1 MTPEPLSV
9 LITGATG
16 NLGGKLRAHF
26 GSAGRY
32 DLRLLC
38 LNGGN
43 DPAVTTVDLSQ
54 PENAWGH
61 HFDGVDVVLHFAAAS
76 SGQADWASVQRNNID
91 ATLNVFQAAVRHN
104 VRRVVFASS
113 NWTMAGYR
121 FRTERL
127 TTDMAPLPVGSYGVS
142 KLVCERIGESFA
154 RSHELS
160 VICLRIGFRPPTDD
174 GLLKHD
180 KWKQEMWISDRD
192 FLQLVDRAILAPD
205 IRFAVVNGESNNPGM
220 RWDLSEARRL
230 LGYVPEDGRSV
241 ELTPKGR
248 AREVLARV
256 AHKVRGG
263 DDFLTIT

>member
-26 GSAGRY
+26 EAAHRY

-38 LNGGN
+38 LNGAN

-54 PENAWGH
+54 PERTWGH
-61 HFDGVDVVLHFAAAS
+61 HFDGVDVVLHFAADS
-76 SGQADWASVQRNNID
+76 SAKADWASVQRNNID
-91 ATLNVFQAAVRHN
+91 ATLNVFHAAARHN
-104 VRRVVFASS
+104 VHRVVFASS

-127 TTDMAPLPVGSYGVS
+127 TTDMPPRPVGSYGVS

-160 VICLRIGFRPPTDD
+160 VICLRIGFRPRSDD
-174 GLLKHD
+174 ELMEHNR
-180 KWKQEMWISDRD
+180 WEQEMWISDRD
-192 FLQLVDRAILAPD
+192 FLQLVERAMLAPD
-205 IRFAVVNGESNNPGM
+205 IRFAVVNGESNNLGM

-241 ELTPKGR
+241 ELTPRGR

-256 AHKVRGG
+256 AHKLPRR
-263 DDFLTIT
+263 

>member
-1 MTPEPLSV
+1 MTPERLSV

-26 GSAGRY
+26 EAARQY

-38 LNGGN
+38 LNGAN

-54 PENAWGH
+54 PEDTWGH
-61 HFDGVDVVLHFAAAS
+61 HFDGVEVVLHFAADS
-76 SGQADWASVQRNNID
+76 SGKAEWASVQRNNID
-91 ATLNVFQAAVRHN
+91 ATLNVFHAAARHN

-127 TTDMAPLPVGSYGVS
+127 TTSMTPRPVGYYGLS
-142 KLVCERIGESFA
+142 KLICEWIGESFA
-154 RSHELS
+154 RSNGLS
-160 VICLRIGFRPPTDD
+160 VICLRIGFRPLSDD
-174 GLLKHD
+174 EVFEHNR
-180 KWKQEMWISDRD
+180 WEQEMWISDRD

-205 IRFAVVNGESNNPGM
+205 IRFAVVNGESNNPGT

-256 AHKVRGG
+256 AHKLRG
-263 DDFLTIT
+263 DDDLLTIT